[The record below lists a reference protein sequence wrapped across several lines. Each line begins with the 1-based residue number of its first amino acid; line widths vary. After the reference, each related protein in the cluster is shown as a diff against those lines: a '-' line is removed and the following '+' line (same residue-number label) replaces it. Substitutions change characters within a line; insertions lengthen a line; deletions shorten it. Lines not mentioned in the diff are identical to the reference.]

1 MVDLYLDVLAKDS
14 DRVYRQ
20 PMQDTLETFMTSIHE
35 INATFEK
42 GCRSAK
48 PRHTPNWLSSSRAA
62 KRKESNIRHKEIRK
76 QRHNAKD
83 QKMQDYIML
92 LDETFAK
99 VLSMRAMCARLEAKI
114 TILENQKAK

>member
-1 MVDLYLDVLAKDS
+1 
-14 DRVYRQ
+14 
-20 PMQDTLETFMTSIHE
+20 MQETLEIHMKSVRD
-35 INATFEK
+35 INDAFKK

-48 PRHTPNWLSSSRAA
+48 PRHTPNWLNSSRAA

-76 QRHNAKD
+76 QRNNAKD
-83 QKMQDYIML
+83 QQMQDYIML